1 MSTIEDINIAVGL
14 KEALLSAGI
23 TLEQIINCRAEEI
36 ALTLGIDQYVAI
48 LIKRVEVKT
57 RTESSMEVYLHFIFY
72 YLIYFIIRFQEFE
85 YVNVHRMN
93 Q

>member
-48 LIKRVEVKT
+48 L
-57 RTESSMEVYLHFIFY
+57 Y
-72 YLIYFIIRFQEFE
+72 QERSAKDK
-85 YVNVHRMN
+85 N
-93 Q
+93 

>member
-36 ALTLGIDQYVAI
+36 ALTLGID
-48 LIKRVEVKT
+48 RV
-57 RTESSMEVYLHFIFY
+57 RCYLD
-72 YLIYFIIRFQEFE
+72 QERSAKDK
-85 YVNVHRMN
+85 N
-93 Q
+93 